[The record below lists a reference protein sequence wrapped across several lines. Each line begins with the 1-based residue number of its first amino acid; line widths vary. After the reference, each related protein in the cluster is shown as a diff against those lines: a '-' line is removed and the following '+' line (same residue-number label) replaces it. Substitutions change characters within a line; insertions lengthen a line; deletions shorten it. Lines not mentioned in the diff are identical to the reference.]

1 VVLFTPASTA
11 RPWLAAAGEDFKGG
25 LAFRELRFEYI
36 VLGKGAQRLA
46 ITLSPITSQI
56 DKGGTAAETDAR
68 GSHYG
73 CSTGGSGAI
82 TRDRRIVSR
91 GRMATRPCIPVGRA
105 QAGATA
111 GRRGS
116 GKIAPGA

>member
-1 VVLFTPASTA
+1 PSSEPSAIISAAVVSGCRKSFQ
-11 RPWLAAAGEDFKGG
+11 RG
-25 LAFRELRFEYI
+25 LEFREFRPDQI
-36 VLGKGAQRLA
+36 VLRNGAQRFA
-46 ITLSPITSQI
+46 ITLRPITTLI
-56 DKGGTAAETDAR
+56 DEGGTSGETDVC
-68 GSHYG
+68 GSHDG
-73 CSTGGSGAI
+73 CCSGGSGAI